1 MVLHLRAE
9 LAMRDEAPARR
20 GPGESGGDV
29 TAEPGYTFN
38 EEAARFSVTAIP
50 IETPRNPEQ
59 DVLDAIDELVD
70 EQLSG
75 GPTDDY
81 CKPYAERCP
90 QCGGPWHGLRRDDCP
105 GATGIEGDPGG
116 GQTRPLVAAPAG
128 DFHDF
133 LEPRPAPVEVTAG
146 PVRRIGPMTMP
157 TGQGVIAAIQA
168 VGGEI
173 EEAPGS
179 QRDVIVDWVRS
190 DGCPSRLPTRVVVP
204 RLSEPIWSAAARL
217 ISPVIE
223 TTELETHAGQDGP
236 GVTRYQLC
244 VRLPRCDWWSAAV
257 SLPSVVPTYVA
268 GRGWRVRIPLV
279 RRDIEATLVIDPDG
293 TVVAEFRPDSSD
305 RWVRMGFPE

>member
-9 LAMRDEAPARR
+9 LAMRYEAPARR
-20 GPGESGGDV
+20 RPGESGGDV

-90 QCGGPWHGLRRDDCP
+90 QCGGPWHGLRRDDCA
-105 GATGIEGDPGG
+105 GATGIAGDPDG

-133 LEPRPAPVEVTAG
+133 LEPLHTPAEVPSG
-146 PVRRIGPMTMP
+146 RVHRIGPGTM
-157 TGQGVIAAIQA
+157 QGIIAVIQA

-173 EEAPGS
+173 EEAPES
-179 QRDVIVDWVRS
+179 LRDVIVHWVRS
-190 DGCPSRLPTRVVVP
+190 DGRPSRLPTRIVVP
-204 RLSEPIWSAAARL
+204 RLSEPIWRAAARL
-217 ISPVIE
+217 VSPVIE
-223 TTELETHAGQDGP
+223 TIELETHARQDGP
-236 GVTRYQLC
+236 GVIEYQLC
-244 VRLPRCDWWSAAV
+244 VRMPGCDWWSTAV
-257 SLPSVVPTYVA
+257 SLRSDFLAEVA
-268 GRGWRVRIPLV
+268 RRHWRVRIPLV
-279 RRDIEATLVIDPDG
+279 RRDIEAALVIDPDG
-293 TVVAEFRPDSSD
+293 TVVAEFRRESSD